1 MDGSTPTSQG
11 WESFDKTKQKQK
23 QGIRKYII
31 KTFLRLSTYGQNEV
45 SALQLIF
52 HSGHK
57 QNTLDKIKK
66 QLPESS

>member
-45 SALQLIF
+45 SAL
-52 HSGHK
+52 
-57 QNTLDKIKK
+57 
-66 QLPESS
+66 